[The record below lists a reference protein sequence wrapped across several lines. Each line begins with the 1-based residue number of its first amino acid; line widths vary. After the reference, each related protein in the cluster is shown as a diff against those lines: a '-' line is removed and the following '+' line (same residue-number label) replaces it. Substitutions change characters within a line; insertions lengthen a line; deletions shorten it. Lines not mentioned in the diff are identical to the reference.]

1 MAVSTERVPLYVLHS
16 TVPDP
21 DLEIREGGWGGAVTQ
36 TLG

>member
-21 DLEIREGGWGGAVTQ
+21 DLKIREGGGGGAVTQ